1 MRQMQSTMTLSS
13 IIALFSAMVILAAIP
28 SVSVLAVTA
37 RSATFG
43 FTHGVFT
50 SMGIVTGDIIFILI
64 AIGGL
69 SLLAA
74 KLGSLFFLIKYL
86 GAAYLIFLG
95 IGLCRSKP
103 KDVESG
109 TIAQSSL
116 WSSFLT
122 GLLITLADQ
131 KATLFYLGFFPAFLD
146 MTKITLVDTGI
157 IMAIAIVAVGGVKL
171 AYALVADRARLLMRS
186 RLTKRLNFLAGLVMI
201 AVGIFLLF
209 KRSV

>member
-1 MRQMQSTMTLSS
+1 MTFSN
-13 IIALFSAMVILAAIP
+13 IIALFGSMAILAAIP
-28 SVSVLAVTA
+28 SVSVLAVTT

-43 FTHGVFT
+43 FLHGLFT
-50 SMGIVTGDIIFILI
+50 SIGIVTGDIIFILI

-74 KLGSLFFLIKYL
+74 KMGSFFFLIKYL

-95 IGLCRSKP
+95 AGLCRSKSQ
-103 KDVESG
+103 DVESG
-109 TIAQSSL
+109 TIVQSSL

-146 MTKITLVDTGI
+146 ITKITLIDTGI
-157 IMAIAIVAVGGVKL
+157 IIAIAIVAVGGVKVV
-171 AYALVADRARLLMRS
+171 YALIAGRS
-186 RLTKRLNFLAGLVMI
+186 RLLIRTNFARRLNLFAGVVMI
-201 AVGIFLLF
+201 GVGLFLLF
-209 KRSV
+209 KS